1 MPMEGFQ
8 VHVGALQ
15 IAIAHPEAVLT
26 CEHGV
31 MGAHSVS
38 DLALI
43 AAGVSFKCHGPGML
57 H

>member
-1 MPMEGFQ
+1 MEGFQ
-8 VHVGALQ
+8 VRVGALQ

-43 AAGVSFKCHGPGML
+43 AAGVSFKCHGPGTL